1 MKKLLGMHQFASR
14 YDAALTKWGG
24 SLMSLA
30 LRLYVGWQ
38 FFKAGRVKIAD
49 WNSTLM
55 LFQYEYKVPL
65 LAPDVAAW
73 LGAGAELLLPVL
85 LFVGLLS
92 RPAALALFFVN
103 LVAVLSYPQL
113 FTFDCPAGLNDHFY
127 WGILMIVLVMFGP
140 GQFSVDAVL
149 KRRRQGGGGI
159 N

>member
-1 MKKLLGMHQFASR
+1 MKTLGDMHQFTYR
-14 YDAALTKWGG
+14 FDDALTKWGG
-24 SLMSLA
+24 SLLSLA
-30 LRLYVGWQ
+30 LRLYLGWQ

-55 LFQYEYKVPL
+55 LFQSEYHVPL
-65 LAPDVAAW
+65 LSSQVAAW
-73 LGAGAELLLPVL
+73 LGAGCELILPPL

-127 WGILMIVLVMFGP
+127 WGILMMVLVMFGP
-140 GQFSVDAVL
+140 GRFSLDAVL
-149 KRRRQGGGGI
+149 NRRRQGGAGI
-159 N
+159 A